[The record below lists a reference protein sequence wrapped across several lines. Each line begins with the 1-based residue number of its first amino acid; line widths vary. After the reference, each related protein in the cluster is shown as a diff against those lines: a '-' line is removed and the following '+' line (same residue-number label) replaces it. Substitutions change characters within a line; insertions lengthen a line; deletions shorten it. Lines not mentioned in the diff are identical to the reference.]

1 MVVFENCF
9 RQMAGMI
16 LWIHLGMEM
25 QSSNKT
31 GRMAADRAK
40 AHPLPSAPFFKDAAR
55 KVK

>member
-25 QSSNKT
+25 QSSNET
-31 GRMAADRAK
+31 GRMAVAGAIR
-40 AHPLPSAPFFKDAAR
+40 PVF
-55 KVK
+55 

>member
-31 GRMAADRAK
+31 GRIGPGGGLAGAGANG
-40 AHPLPSAPFFKDAAR
+40 PGFLGAAR
-55 KVK
+55 KC

>member
-31 GRMAADRAK
+31 GRMATGGVLA
-40 AHPLPSAPFFKDAAR
+40 LSAAIRPVF
-55 KVK
+55 